1 MFVEEA
7 EAVCQW
13 GFDGMSAVGAFMFE
27 GYTFG
32 DAELAVKFGTVG
44 GTLWAVLL
52 CSSRSGRLGVPRDD
66 STASGDGFW
75 EFC

>member
-44 GTLWAVLL
+44 VHCGLSCFAVADLV
-52 CSSRSGRLGVPRDD
+52 G
-66 STASGDGFW
+66 
-75 EFC
+75 